1 MADRV
6 RALLSVGREHYAR
19 QEYDRAEPL
28 LRRVLEATDRFAD
41 VYHMLAVILH
51 DRGDLP
57 GAERLLE
64 RAIEINP
71 VYTEALI
78 ALSVIYNELGKYEA
92 ARRIFNRI
100 HGNQQGGLPDFVR

>member
-1 MADRV
+1 MV
-6 RALLSVGREHYAR
+6 
-19 QEYDRAEPL
+19 
-28 LRRVLEATDRFAD
+28 ATDRFAD

-78 ALSVIYNELGKYEA
+78 TLSVVYNELGKYEA

-100 HGNQQGGLPDFVR
+100 HGNQQEGLPDFVRGRLANMHADLAHAYVDAACVQE